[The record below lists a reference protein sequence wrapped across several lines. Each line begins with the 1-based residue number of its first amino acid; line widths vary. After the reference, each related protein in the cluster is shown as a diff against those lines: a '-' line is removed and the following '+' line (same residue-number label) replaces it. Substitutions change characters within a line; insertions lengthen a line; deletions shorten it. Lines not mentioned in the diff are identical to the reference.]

1 MYLKSSW
8 TQTHSSMK
16 RKKSREIIFPLKL
29 YKASRSLLLKNWSD
43 IVSAPDTTIYWSGNK
58 YLFRILI
65 APLSNEN
72 LLPSVEVIAYV
83 FHRKGNQRFSYRHV
97 YEKLNTANITLVAT
111 CACFVTEPWQVC
123 HLNWVTEVVLIHIY
137 IYIKSS
143 VVLPLCEKWR
153 KSNPNAYIYGDWT
166 FQTDALFLRNCL
178 YNNLGFSLV
187 SSVLTLRVAL
197 DARQQVS
204 LLRCTFCVK
213 VLMYKQ
219 AVQRGGVSKCFFYQN
234 IQPPWSEQHLFAL
247 VQAKG
252 LGDEYQLLYMRW
264 CKMKLGLKFC
274 ASGRWSKVGAM
285 SGALPPAAARA

>member
-137 IYIKSS
+137 IYIYKILHCSS
-143 VVLPLCEKWR
+143 IMWKMEEIK
-153 KSNPNAYIYGDWT
+153 
-166 FQTDALFLRNCL
+166 
-178 YNNLGFSLV
+178 
-187 SSVLTLRVAL
+187 
-197 DARQQVS
+197 
-204 LLRCTFCVK
+204 
-213 VLMYKQ
+213 
-219 AVQRGGVSKCFFYQN
+219 SKCIYLRGLDLSN
-234 IQPPWSEQHLFAL
+234 RCLISEKLP
-247 VQAKG
+247 VQ
-252 LGDEYQLLYMRW
+252 
-264 CKMKLGLKFC
+264 
-274 ASGRWSKVGAM
+274 
-285 SGALPPAAARA
+285 